1 VNPFASILLAI
12 RQLGRNKVR
21 TFLTMLGIVIGITSV
36 IAMVAMG
43 QGASS
48 MVEKQINSMGRNLMM
63 VLPGAASSGGFSF
76 GAGSTTT
83 LSPDDGDAIAR
94 EVPSVAAVTP
104 VVRTRGQQLIYNNLN
119 WVPGSVYGVSTS
131 FTEVRDWE
139 IENGAFF
146 SEQDV
151 FSASKVCVLG
161 RTVADNLIQGE
172 DPIGKIIRVK
182 NMPFK
187 VVGVLSRKGTNA
199 MGSDQD
205 DLIVA
210 PWSTVK
216 RVLQGSAFNN
226 VDQLLVTAHTAE
238 GMAEAQQDITTLLRQ
253 RHRLREKEEPDFRLL
268 TMSEIATTMTQTS
281 RVMTVLLAVIAS
293 ISLLVGGIGIMNIM
307 LVSVVERTREIGLRM
322 AVGARRQDIL
332 LQFLMESVVL
342 SSFAGAIGMALGAGS
357 AIVISHV
364 LRWPTL
370 LSAGWIGVSFVFS
383 CAVGVFFGFYPA
395 MRASRLDPIEA
406 LRYE

>member
-1 VNPFASILLAI
+1 MNPFSSIHLAI
-12 RQLGRNKVR
+12 KQLGRNKVR
-21 TFLTMLGIVIGITSV
+21 TFLTMLGIVIGIASV

-48 MVEKQINSMGRNLMM
+48 MVEKQISSMGRNLMM
-63 VLPGAASSGGFSF
+63 VFPGAASSGGFSF

-83 LSPDDGDAIAR
+83 LSPDDGVAIQK

-104 VVRTRGQQLIYNNLN
+104 VVRTRGQQLIYNNQN
-119 WVPGSVYGVSTS
+119 WVPGSLMGCSTS
-131 FTEVRDWE
+131 FTDVRDWE
-139 IENGAFF
+139 LESGAFF
-146 SEQDV
+146 TEQDV
-151 FSASKVCVLG
+151 FSASKVCVIG
-161 RTVADNLIQGE
+161 RTVADNLFQGE
-172 DPIGKIIRVK
+172 EPVEKIIRVK

-205 DLIVA
+205 DLLVA
-210 PWSTVK
+210 PWTTVK

-238 GMAEAQQDITTLLRQ
+238 GMAEATADITTLLRQ
-253 RHRLREKEEPDFRLL
+253 RHRLRDKEDSDFRILP
-268 TMSEIATTMTQTS
+268 MSEIASTMTQTS
-281 RVMTVLLAVIAS
+281 RVMTVLLAFIAS

-342 SSFAGAIGMALGAGS
+342 SSFAGLIGMALGAGS
-357 AIVISHV
+357 AIVISTV
-364 LRWPTL
+364 LKWPTL
-370 LSAGWIGVSFVFS
+370 ISPGSIGVSFVFS

>member
-1 VNPFASILLAI
+1 VNPFSSIHLAI
-12 RQLGRNKVR
+12 KQLGRNKVR
-21 TFLTMLGIVIGITSV
+21 TFLTMLGIVIGIASV

-48 MVEKQINSMGRNLMM
+48 MVEKQISSMGRNLMM
-63 VLPGAASSGGFSF
+63 VFPGAASSGGFSF

-83 LSPDDGDAIAR
+83 LSPDDGAAITK

-104 VVRTRGQQLIYNNLN
+104 IVRTRGQQLIYNNQN
-119 WVPGSVYGVSTS
+119 WVPGSLMGCSTS
-131 FTEVRDWE
+131 FTDVRDWE
-139 IENGAFF
+139 IESGAFF
-146 SEQDV
+146 TEQDV

-161 RTVADNLIQGE
+161 RTVADNLFQGE
-172 DPIGKIIRVK
+172 DAVDKILRVK

-187 VVGVLSRKGTNA
+187 VVGVLSKKGTNA

-205 DLIVA
+205 DILLA
-210 PWSTVK
+210 PWTTVK

-226 VDQLLVTAHTAE
+226 VDQLLVTAHTSE
-238 GMAEAQQDITTLLRQ
+238 GMAEATADITTLLRQ
-253 RHRLREKEEPDFRLL
+253 RHRLRDKEDSDFRIIP
-268 TMSEIATTMTQTS
+268 MSEMAATMTQTS
-281 RVMTVLLAVIAS
+281 RVMTVLLAFIAS

-342 SSFAGAIGMALGAGS
+342 SSFAGLIGMALGAGS
-357 AIVISHV
+357 AIVISTV
-364 LRWPTL
+364 LKWPTL
-370 LSAGWIGVSFVFS
+370 ISPGSIGVSFVFS

>member
-1 VNPFASILLAI
+1 MNPFSTIFLAI

-21 TFLTMLGIVIGITSV
+21 TFLTMLGIMIGIASV

-48 MVEKQINSMGRNLMM
+48 MVEKQISSMGRNLMM
-63 VLPGAASSGGFSF
+63 VFPGAASSGGFSF

-83 LSPDDGDAIAR
+83 LSPDDAAAIAK

-104 VVRTRGQQLIYNNLN
+104 VVRTRGQQLIYNNQN
-119 WVPGSVYGVSTS
+119 WVPGSLMGCSTS
-131 FTEVRDWE
+131 FSDVRDWE
-139 IENGAFF
+139 IEAGAFF
-146 SEQDV
+146 TEQDV
-151 FSASKVCVLG
+151 FSATKVCVLG
-161 RTVADNLIQGE
+161 KTVSDNLFQGE
-172 DPIGKIIRVK
+172 DPVDKVIRVK

-205 DLIVA
+205 DLLLA
-210 PWSTVK
+210 PWTTVK

-226 VDQLLVTAHTAE
+226 VDQLLVTAQTAA
-238 GMAEAQQDITTLLRQ
+238 GMAEAQQDMTTLLRQ
-253 RHRLREKEEPDFRLL
+253 RHRLRDNEESDFRILP
-268 TMSEIATTMTQTS
+268 MSEIASTMTQTS
-281 RVMTVLLAVIAS
+281 RVMTVLLAFIAS
-293 ISLLVGGIGIMNIM
+293 ISLIVGGIGIMNIM

-332 LQFLMESVVL
+332 LQFLMESVVI
-342 SSFAGAIGMALGAGS
+342 SSFAGLIGMALGAAT
-357 AIVISHV
+357 AIIISQV

-370 LSAGWIGVSFVFS
+370 ISPSSIGLSFGVSS
-383 CAVGVFFGFYPA
+383 LVGIFFGFYPA

>member
-1 VNPFASILLAI
+1 MNPFSSIHLAI
-12 RQLGRNKVR
+12 KQLGRNKVR
-21 TFLTMLGIVIGITSV
+21 TFLTMLGIVIGIASV

-48 MVEKQINSMGRNLMM
+48 MVEKQISSMGRNLMM
-63 VLPGAASSGGFSF
+63 VFPGAASSGGFSF

-83 LSPDDGDAIAR
+83 LSPDDGVAIQK

-104 VVRTRGQQLIYNNLN
+104 VVRTRGQQLIYNNQN
-119 WVPGSVYGVSTS
+119 WVPGSLMGCSTS
-131 FTEVRDWE
+131 FTDVRDWE
-139 IENGAFF
+139 LESGAFF
-146 SEQDV
+146 TEQDV
-151 FSASKVCVLG
+151 FSASKVCVIG
-161 RTVADNLIQGE
+161 RTVADNLFQGE
-172 DPIGKIIRVK
+172 EPVEKIIRVK

-205 DLIVA
+205 DLLVA
-210 PWSTVK
+210 PWTTVK

-238 GMAEAQQDITTLLRQ
+238 GMAEATADITTLLRQ
-253 RHRLREKEEPDFRLL
+253 RHRLRDKEDSDFRILP
-268 TMSEIATTMTQTS
+268 MSEIASTMSQTS
-281 RVMTVLLAVIAS
+281 RVMTVLLAFIAS

-342 SSFAGAIGMALGAGS
+342 SSFAGLIGMALGAGS
-357 AIVISHV
+357 AIVISTV
-364 LRWPTL
+364 LKWPTL
-370 LSAGWIGVSFVFS
+370 ISPGSIGVSFVFS

>member
-1 VNPFASILLAI
+1 MNPFATIFLAF

-21 TFLTMLGIVIGITSV
+21 TFLTMLGIIIGIASV

-48 MVEKQINSMGRNLMM
+48 MVEKQISSMGRNLLM
-63 VLPGAASSGGFSF
+63 VYPGAASSSGFSY
-76 GAGSTTT
+76 GAGTTTT
-83 LSPDDGDAIAR
+83 LTPDDGLAIMK
-94 EVPSVAAVTP
+94 EVPAVLSVTP
-104 VVRTRGQQLIYNNLN
+104 VVRTRGQQLVYGNQN
-119 WVPGSVYGVSTS
+119 WVPGSVMGCSTA
-131 FTEVRDWE
+131 FTDVRDWQ
-139 IENGAFF
+139 IDSGAFF
-146 SEQDV
+146 TEQDV
-151 FSASKVCVLG
+151 SSATKTCVLG
-161 RTVADNLIQGE
+161 KTVADNLFQGE
-172 DPIGKIIRVK
+172 DPVDKIIRVK

-187 VVGVLSRKGTNA
+187 VVGILSVKGTNA

-205 DLIVA
+205 DLLVA
-210 PWSTVK
+210 PWTTVK
-216 RVLQGSAFNN
+216 HVLQGSAFNN
-226 VDQLLVTAHTAE
+226 VDQLLVTAVSAPRIP
-238 GMAEAQQDITTLLRQ
+238 EATQDITTLLRQ
-253 RHRLREKEEPDFRLL
+253 RHRLRDKEESDFRIL
-268 TMSEIATTMTQTS
+268 TMSEMASTMTQTS
-281 RVMTVLLAVIAS
+281 RVMTVLLAFIAS

-332 LQFLMESVVL
+332 LQFLMEAVVL
-342 SSFAGAIGMALGAGS
+342 ASFAGAIGMALGAGS
-357 AIVISHV
+357 AVVISQV

-370 LSAGWIGVSFVFS
+370 ISPGSIGISFVFS

>member
-1 VNPFASILLAI
+1 MNPFSSIHLAVK
-12 RQLGRNKVR
+12 QLGRNKVR
-21 TFLTMLGIVIGITSV
+21 TFLTMLGIVIGIASV

-48 MVEKQINSMGRNLMM
+48 MVEKQISSMGRNLMM
-63 VLPGAASSGGFSF
+63 IFPGAASSGGFSF

-83 LSPDDGDAIAR
+83 LTPDDGAAIAK

-104 VVRTRGQQLIYNNLN
+104 IVRTRGQQLIYNNQN
-119 WVPGSVYGVSTS
+119 WVPGSLMGCSTS
-131 FTEVRDWE
+131 YTDVRDWE
-139 IENGAFF
+139 IETGAFF
-146 SEQDV
+146 TEQDV

-161 RTVADNLIQGE
+161 KTVADNLFQGE
-172 DPIGKIIRVK
+172 DPVDKIIRVK

-187 VVGVLSRKGTNA
+187 VVGVLSKKGTNA

-205 DLIVA
+205 DLLLA
-210 PWSTVK
+210 PWTTVK
-216 RVLQGSAFNN
+216 RVLQGSAFHN
-226 VDQLLVTAHTAE
+226 VDQLLVTAHTAA
-238 GMAEAQQDITTLLRQ
+238 GMTDAQADITTLLRQ
-253 RHRLREKEEPDFRLL
+253 RHRLRDKEDSDFRILP
-268 TMSEIATTMTQTS
+268 MSEIASTMTQTS
-281 RVMTVLLAVIAS
+281 RVMTVLLAFIAS

-357 AIVISHV
+357 AIVISQV

-370 LSAGWIGVSFVFS
+370 ISPGSIGISFVFS

>member
-1 VNPFASILLAI
+1 MNPFASILLAV
-12 RQLGRNKVR
+12 RQLGRNKIR
-21 TFLTMLGIVIGITSV
+21 TILTMLGIVIGIASV

-48 MVEKQINSMGRNLMM
+48 MVEKQISSMGRNLMM
-63 VLPGAASSGGFSF
+63 VYPGAASSGGFSW

-83 LSPDDGDAIAR
+83 LTPDDGVAIVK
-94 EVPSVAAVTP
+94 EVPSIAAVTP
-104 VVRTRGQQLIYNNLN
+104 VVRTRGQQLIYGNQN
-119 WVPGSVYGVSTS
+119 WVPGSLMGCSTS

-139 IENGAFF
+139 IETGAFF
-146 SEQDV
+146 TEQDV
-151 FSASKVCVLG
+151 YAAAKVCVLG
-161 RTVADNLIQGE
+161 KTVSDNLFGNE
-172 DPIGKIIRVK
+172 APVDKVIRVK

-187 VVGVLSRKGTNA
+187 VVGVLTTKGTNA

-205 DLIVA
+205 DLLVA
-210 PWSTVK
+210 PWTTVK

-226 VDQLLVTAHTAE
+226 VDQLLVTAHTAA
-238 GMAEAQQDITTLLRQ
+238 GMTEAQQDITTLLRQ
-253 RHRLREKEEPDFRLL
+253 RHRLRDKEESDFRILP
-268 TMSEIATTMTQTS
+268 MSEIASTMTQTS
-281 RVMTVLLAVIAS
+281 RIMTVLLAFIAS

-332 LQFLMESVVL
+332 LQFLMEAVVL
-342 SSFAGAIGMALGAGS
+342 SSFAGAIGMAFGAGS
-357 AIVISHV
+357 AVVISRV
-364 LRWPTL
+364 LHWPTL
-370 LSAGWIGVSFVFS
+370 ISPGSIGISFVFS

>member
-1 VNPFASILLAI
+1 MNPFATILLAV
-12 RQLGRNKVR
+12 RQLGRNKIR
-21 TFLTMLGIVIGITSV
+21 TFLTMLGIVIGIASV

-48 MVEKQINSMGRNLMM
+48 MVEKQISSMGRNLLM

-83 LSPDDGDAIAR
+83 LTPDDGVAITK
-94 EVPSVAAVTP
+94 EVSAVAGVTP
-104 VVRTRGQQLIYNNLN
+104 VVRTRGQQLIYGNQN
-119 WVPGSVYGVSTS
+119 WVPGSLMGCSTS
-131 FTEVRDWE
+131 FTDVRDWE
-139 IENGAFF
+139 IEAGAFF
-146 SEQDV
+146 TEQDV
-151 FSASKVCVLG
+151 FAATKTCVLG
-161 RTVADNLIQGE
+161 KTVADNLFQGE
-172 DPIGKIIRVK
+172 DPVDKIIRVK

-187 VVGVLSRKGTNA
+187 VVGVLSAKGTNA

-205 DLIVA
+205 DLLVA
-210 PWSTVK
+210 PWTTVK
-216 RVLQGSAFNN
+216 HVLQGSAFNN
-226 VDQLLVTAHTAE
+226 VDQLLVTAVTAPRI
-238 GMAEAQQDITTLLRQ
+238 AEATQDITTLLRQ
-253 RHRLREKEEPDFRLL
+253 RHRLRDKEESDFRIL
-268 TMSEIATTMTQTS
+268 TMSEMASTMTQTS
-281 RVMTVLLAVIAS
+281 RVMTVLLAFIAS

-332 LQFLMESVVL
+332 LQFLMEAVVL
-342 SSFAGAIGMALGAGS
+342 ASFAGAIGMALGAGS
-357 AIVISHV
+357 AVVISRV
-364 LRWPTL
+364 LHWPTL
-370 LSAGWIGVSFVFS
+370 ISPGSIGISFVFS